1 METEDVVTERAE
13 AGAVAGAEME
23 RGEAVGAEEVALPQN
38 FNISF
43 AFYGK
48 RLAIGV
54 VFSESPVI

>member
-1 METEDVVTERAE
+1 MVIPAFSAIASAVVAR
-13 AGAVAGAEME
+13 
-23 RGEAVGAEEVALPQN
+23 ALPQN